1 MKNNFWKK
9 FNDDEMF
16 RNKTILS
23 LVFIVG
29 IIALV
34 LNVKS
39 LGNLLSDPLKDKKE
53 ESLDNLYKVYNEL
66 KSSGRLVEGE
76 NTTPTNEEIKN
87 SVDSVIK
94 NDGTDTDGDGITDYD
109 EVNIFSTSMY
119 LKDSDGDGLS
129 DDKEIKNGTNPNC
142 AEGTNCSG
150 VGSAAVGNPDSYI
163 INIDS
168 LDINKIRE
176 ELKKIAPESVKSMVD
191 TMTDEQVRTVF
202 TELYKTQNTNTT
214 SSSGSSLKYVD
225 ELKSKLPEFTP
236 QQISM
241 MKDMDEPE
249 IVDILVESGIA
260 EKSFLSQFKSG
271 QIKNIVLGLE

>member
-23 LVFIVG
+23 LVFVVG
-29 IIALV
+29 IVALV

-39 LGNLLSDPLKDKKE
+39 LGNLLSDPLKDKNK

-66 KSSGRLVEGE
+66 KSSGRLVEDK
-76 NTTPTNEEIKN
+76 NTTPTDEEIK
-87 SVDSVIK
+87 SSIDSVVK

-109 EVNIFSTSMY
+109 EINIFSTSMY

-150 VGSAAVGNPDSYI
+150 VSSTAISNTDSSI
-163 INIDS
+163 MNVDS

-202 TELYKTQNTNTT
+202 AELYKTQNTNTT
-214 SSSGSSLKYVD
+214 SGSGSSLKYVD
-225 ELKSKLPEFTP
+225 ELKLKLPEFTP

-241 MKDMDEPE
+241 MKDMDEQE

-271 QIKNIVLGLE
+271 QVKNIVLGLE